1 MGLLVTL
8 VQIAMA
14 LVVGL
19 GALFALAYLLTRG
32 DHAVPKTVAQDPSIP
47 HVTLGGVTFH
57 AETFG
62 DPANPLVIAIHG
74 GPGSD
79 YRGILPLQALSNQY
93 FVAFY
98 DQRGTGLSPRV
109 DPADIT
115 LASMLADLDA
125 IVNHYG
131 AGRPVNLVGHSW
143 GAMLAS
149 AYLGQ
154 HPDKVDHAVLA
165 EPGFLTAEMGNEWA
179 RATAVRW
186 SPGLL
191 YHLVKTKLES
201 LHVRGPDDHAADDYF
216 KYHMAG
222 YQGRDNPWA
231 GYRRAGDGPKEGE
244 AWRLG
249 ARAGAHLFRQ
259 GVDARG
265 KIVVGFIDGVERFTN
280 KVLFIASEASL
291 IGAEWQKRHLGLFPS
306 AELAV
311 IPDSGHEM
319 FLDNPEASLAAA
331 RAYLGAPARQFHPRF
346 HLSGTTFSPRSGNL
360 ELDKNEQVLKAR
372 SSRRE

>member
-1 MGLLVTL
+1 MDLSVTL
-8 VQIAMA
+8 VQIVLA

-19 GALFALAYLLTRG
+19 WALFALAYLLTRG
-32 DHAVPKTVAQDPSIP
+32 DHTVPKTIEQDPSIP
-47 HVTLGGVTFH
+47 HVILGGVTFH

-62 DPANPLVIAIHG
+62 NPADPIVITIHG

-79 YRGILPLQALSNQY
+79 YRNILPLQALSDQY
-93 FVAFY
+93 FVVFY

-109 DPADIT
+109 NPADIT
-115 LASMLADLDA
+115 LSSMLADLDA
-125 IVNHYG
+125 IVDHYG
-131 AGRPVNLVGHSW
+131 AGRPVNLVGKSW

-165 EPGFLTAEMGNEWA
+165 EPGFLTAEIGNEWA
-179 RATAVRW
+179 RVTAVRW
-186 SPGLL
+186 SPDFL

-216 KYHMAG
+216 SYHMAR
-222 YQGRDNPWA
+222 YQGRDNSFA
-231 GYRRAGDGPKEGE
+231 GYYRAGDGPKEGE

-249 ARAGAHLFRQ
+249 ARAAAHLFRQ

-280 KVLFIASEASL
+280 KVLFIASEASM
-291 IGAEWQKRHLGLFPS
+291 IGAEWQKRHLELFLN
-306 AELAV
+306 AELVV

-319 FLDNPEASLAAA
+319 FLDNPEASLTAT
-331 RAYLGAPARQFHPRF
+331 RAYLGVPAR
-346 HLSGTTFSPRSGNL
+346 
-360 ELDKNEQVLKAR
+360 
-372 SSRRE
+372 